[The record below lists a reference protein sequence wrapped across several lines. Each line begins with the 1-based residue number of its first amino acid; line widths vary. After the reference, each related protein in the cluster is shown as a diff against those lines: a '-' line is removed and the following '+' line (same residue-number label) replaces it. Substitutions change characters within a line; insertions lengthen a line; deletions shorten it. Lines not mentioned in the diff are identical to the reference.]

1 MAGSDRLMRDPP
13 LILIVDDNADNR
25 EILEARLTSQGYR
38 TAVAMDGEEALQAVP
53 ALLPDLVL
61 LDVMMPKADGFE
73 VTRQLRADSTLPYI
87 PIILVTA
94 KAGLQDIV
102 HGLDVGADEY
112 LTKPVEHA
120 ALVARVR
127 ANLRAK
133 ALHDEVQAQKA
144 ELAAWNRT
152 LAQRVAEQVAE
163 IERVSRLRRF
173 LPPQVADAVVSDG
186 AEALLASRRLDVTVL
201 FSDLRGFTAFA
212 ESAPPEDVM
221 DVLAAYH
228 RLAGPLI
235 HAHGGTLERFLGDGI
250 MVIFNAPL
258 PCPDPSQ
265 RAVRLARS
273 LRDGFAPAVA
283 RWQRP
288 EAPLGL
294 GIGIAH
300 GPATVGQ
307 IGFEGRLDYAAI
319 GSVANLAARLCS
331 EAEDGEILVSE
342 RVAWAIDG
350 LAATAEIGALPL
362 KGFAAPVSI
371 HQVVGSAITSGSG

>member
-1 MAGSDRLMRDPP
+1 MRDPP
-13 LILIVDDNADNR
+13 LMLIVDDNADNR

-38 TAVAMDGEEALQAVP
+38 TASAIDGEEALHAVR

-61 LDVMMPKADGFE
+61 LDVMMPKLDGFE
-73 VTRQLRADSTLPYI
+73 VTRQLRADPTLPYM

-94 KAGLQDIV
+94 KAALQDIV
-102 HGLDVGADEY
+102 HGLDAGADEY

-152 LAQRVAEQVAE
+152 LERRVLEQVAE
-163 IERVSRLRRF
+163 IERVGRLRRF
-173 LPPQVADAVVSDG
+173 LSPQVADAVVSDG
-186 AEALLASRRLDVTVL
+186 AEALLASRRVDVTVL
-201 FSDLRGFTAFA
+201 FSDLRGFTAFT
-212 ESAPPEDVM
+212 ESVPPEQLM
-221 DVLAAYH
+221 GLLAAYH
-228 RLAGPLI
+228 GLAGPLI
-235 HAHGGTLERFLGDGI
+235 HAHGGTLERFLGDGL

-273 LRDGFAPAVA
+273 LRDGFGPAVA

-288 EAPLGL
+288 SMPVGL

-307 IGFEGRLDYAAI
+307 VGFEGRLEYAAI
-319 GSVANLAARLCS
+319 GSVANLAARLC
-331 EAEDGEILVSE
+331 AQARDGQILVSE
-342 RVAWAIDG
+342 EVR
-350 LAATAEIGALPL
+350 AATADEADTFALGAIPL
-362 KGFAAPVSI
+362 KGFAASVNAYE
-371 HQVVGSAITSGSG
+371 V

>member
-1 MAGSDRLMRDPP
+1 MRDPP

-25 EILEARLTSQGYR
+25 EILEARLASQGYQ
-38 TAVAMDGEEALQAVP
+38 TAQAIDGEDALHAVR
-53 ALLPDLVL
+53 AQLPDLIL
-61 LDVMMPKADGFE
+61 LDVMMPKLDGFE
-73 VTRQLRADSTLPYI
+73 VTRQLRADPTLPHI

-102 HGLDVGADEY
+102 HGLDAGADEY

-127 ANLRAK
+127 AGLRAK

-144 ELAAWNRT
+144 ELAAWNRM
-152 LAQRVAEQVAE
+152 LERRVSEQVAE

-186 AEALLASRRLDVTVL
+186 GETLLASRRVDITVV

-212 ESAPPEDVM
+212 EEAPPEDVM

-228 RLAGPLI
+228 GLAGPLI
-235 HAHGGTLERFLGDGI
+235 QAHGGTLERFLGDGL

-258 PCPDPSQ
+258 QCLDPSQ
-265 RAVRLARS
+265 SAVRLARE

-288 EAPLGL
+288 NAPVGL
-294 GIGIAH
+294 GIGVAH

-319 GSVANLAARLCS
+319 GSVANLAARLCN
-331 EAEDGEILVSE
+331 EAEDGQILVSE
-342 RVAWAIDG
+342 RVARAIDG
-350 LAATAEIGALPL
+350 LAATADIGTLAL
-362 KGFAAPVSI
+362 KGFAAPVPI
-371 HQVVGSAITSGSG
+371 YQVVGSAATTTIEP

>member
-1 MAGSDRLMRDPP
+1 MRDPP

-25 EILEARLTSQGYR
+25 EILEARLASQGYQ
-38 TAVAMDGEEALQAVP
+38 TTQAIDGEEALQAVR
-53 ALLPDLVL
+53 AQLPDLIL
-61 LDVMMPKADGFE
+61 LDVMMPKLDGFE
-73 VTRQLRADSTLPYI
+73 VTRQLRADPTLPYI

-94 KAGLQDIV
+94 KVALQDVV
-102 HGLDVGADEY
+102 HGLDAGADEY

-152 LAQRVAEQVAE
+152 LERRVSEQVAE

-173 LPPQVADAVVSDG
+173 LSPQVADAVVSDG
-186 AEALLASRRLDVTVL
+186 AEALLASRRVDVTVL

-228 RLAGPLI
+228 GLAGPLI
-235 HAHGGTLERFLGDGI
+235 HAHGGTLERFLGDGL

-258 PCPDPSQ
+258 QCPDPSQ
-265 RAVRLARS
+265 RAVRLARE

-283 RWQRP
+283 RWQRSS
-288 EAPLGL
+288 APIGL

-300 GPATVGQ
+300 GTATVGQ

-331 EAEDGEILVSE
+331 EAEDGQILVSE
-342 RVAWAIDG
+342 RVARAIDG
-350 LAATAEIGALPL
+350 LAATAEIGTLPL
-362 KGFAAPVSI
+362 KGFAAPVPI
-371 HQVVGSAITSGSG
+371 HQVLGSAMTTTDP

>member
-1 MAGSDRLMRDPP
+1 MRDPP

-25 EILEARLTSQGYR
+25 EILEARLANQGYR
-38 TAVAMDGEEALQAVP
+38 TASATDGEEALHAVRT
-53 ALLPDLVL
+53 LLPDLVL
-61 LDVMMPKADGFE
+61 LDVMMPKLDGFE
-73 VTRQLRADSTLPYI
+73 VTRQLRADSALPYI
-87 PIILVTA
+87 PIVLVTA
-94 KAGLQDIV
+94 KVGLQDIV

-133 ALHDEVQAQKA
+133 ALHDE
-144 ELAAWNRT
+144 LAAWNRT
-152 LAQRVAEQVAE
+152 LEQRVAEQVAE

-173 LPPQVADAVVSDG
+173 LSPQVADAVVSDG
-186 AEALLASRRLDVTVL
+186 AEALLASRRVDVTVL

-228 RLAGPLI
+228 GLAGPLI
-235 HAHGGTLERFLGDGI
+235 HAHGGTLERFLGDGL

-283 RWQRP
+283 RWQHP
-288 EAPLGL
+288 SAPLGL

-319 GSVANLAARLCS
+319 GSVANLASRLC
-331 EAEDGEILVSE
+331 AQAQDGQILVSE
-342 RVAWAIDG
+342 EVRAASADETDTLAVGAI
-350 LAATAEIGALPL
+350 PL
-362 KGFAAPVSI
+362 KGFAASVNAYEI
-371 HQVVGSAITSGSG
+371 

>member
-1 MAGSDRLMRDPP
+1 MAGPDRLMREPP

-25 EILEARLTSQGYR
+25 EILEARLASQGYR
-38 TAVAMDGEEALQAVP
+38 TASAIDGEEALQAVR
-53 ALLPDLVL
+53 AVLPDLVL
-61 LDVMMPKADGFE
+61 LDVMMPKLDGFE
-73 VTRQLRADSTLPYI
+73 VTRQLRADPTLPYI
-87 PIILVTA
+87 PIVLVTA
-94 KAGLQDIV
+94 KVGLQDVV

-127 ANLRAK
+127 ANLRTK
-133 ALHDEVQAQKA
+133 ALHDEVQSQKA

-152 LAQRVAEQVAE
+152 LEQQVVEQVAE
-163 IERVSRLRRF
+163 IERVNRLRRF
-173 LPPQVADAVVSDG
+173 LSPQVADAVVSDG
-186 AEALLASRRLDVTVL
+186 AEALLASRRVDVTVL
-201 FSDLRGFTAFA
+201 FSDVRGFTAFA

-228 RLAGPLI
+228 GLAGPLI
-235 HAHGGTLERFLGDGI
+235 HAHGGTLERFLGDGL

-288 EAPLGL
+288 SAPLGL

-319 GSVANLAARLCS
+319 GSVANLASRLC
-331 EAEDGEILVSE
+331 AQAQNGQILVSE
-342 RVAWAIDG
+342 EVR
-350 LAATAEIGALPL
+350 AATADEADTFAVGAIPL
-362 KGFAAPVSI
+362 KGFAASI
-371 HQVVGSAITSGSG
+371 NAYEV